1 MGWLKLFFQNLFS
14 RLTRLFGSS
23 EDKRKIQELEQK
35 IRAQEEEIRRI
46 REEMEKERKKRE
58 KLEKKVRKLLKENRK
73 MRERVKRLKEEIER
87 LKGYLPVQI
96 RMRTHAQ
103 DESEAEV
110 IAFMVAREYAQKMI
124 SDIEKL
130 EQDHETEYVRTSDG
144 AYWYFRVRTN
154 PTGTEE
160 PPDPRWGVVLEWLI
174 DLEVVIP
181 EKPYVLSSIISSIAG
196 WDVDIQRRREGYVL
210 TEKWEAGRN
219 SGFAEISVR
228 IGKTAVEGV

>member
-1 MGWLKLFFQNLFS
+1 MEWLKRFFQNFFS
-14 RLTRLFGSS
+14 RIVRFFGAS
-23 EDKRKIQELEQK
+23 EEQK
-35 IRAQEEEIRRI
+35 IRELEQRIKAQEEEIQRI
-46 REEMEKERKKRE
+46 QAELDKERKKVK
-58 KLEKKVRKLLKENRK
+58 KLAKENRK
-73 MRERVKRLKEEIER
+73 MRKKIKRLGKKIHELEKEIEK
-87 LKGYLPVQI
+87 LKGYVPVQI

-110 IAFMVAREYAQKMI
+110 ISFLVAREYARKMI

-130 EQDHETEYVRTSDG
+130 EQDKETEYVRTSDG

-160 PPDPRWGVVLEWLI
+160 PPDPRWGRVLEWLI

-181 EKPYVLSSIISSIAG
+181 EKPYTLLFTISSIAG
-196 WDVDIQRRREGYVL
+196 WDIDIQRRKEGYVL

-228 IGKTAVEGV
+228 IGQTAIEGV